1 MKVILCE
8 ARHEHPEIAGLPAIF
23 GNTISMDF
31 ASMDET
37 ASKFV
42 KDNMETV
49 NAEGLDLYVTG
60 MTPAT
65 CAVIRTCLCR
75 EIELRLYHYDKEG
88 DTYICQPMLERALVE
103 QGFNDYG
110 VTVMV
115 APSI

>member
-8 ARHEHPEIAGLPAIF
+8 ARHHHPEIEGLPSIF
-23 GNTISMDF
+23 TNTISMDF
-31 ASMDET
+31 AAMDET
-37 ASKFV
+37 VSGFV
-42 KDNMETV
+42 KDNMETL

-65 CAVIRTCLCR
+65 CAVIRICLCR
-75 EIELRLYHYDKEG
+75 EIELRLYHYNRETDN
-88 DTYICQPMLERALVE
+88 YVCQPILERTLVE

>member
-8 ARHEHPEIAGLPAIF
+8 ARHHHSEIEGLPSIF
-23 GNTISMDF
+23 TNTISMDF

-60 MTPAT
+60 MTPAV
-65 CAVIRTCLCR
+65 CAVIRACLR
-75 EIELRLYHYDKEG
+75 YDAELRLWHYDRDT
-88 DTYICQPMLERALVE
+88 DTYICQPMLERALIE